1 MKRHRRQCC
10 SDSRY
15 DECHDTYLSTH
26 TAHNPNE
33 CRNIMCWKTS
43 SSSRSL
49 LIVAVLLYT
58 RLDPALA
65 FAATPSRAARS
76 TGAGRGR
83 GGRGGGGGRGGA
95 GRTGTPSRSK
105 TWHSLRK
112 SGVKTKNR
120 TKAPRWEKEGDSLY
134 HAVVAQADGGGA
146 GAYGSVG
153 KASTMEEA
161 REMLSRLARRS
172 EQQQQGKDDAAETS
186 PSKQSSAAESK
197 EPSTQPAASIGT
209 SGSRK
214 KEKKKSAPPPH
225 MAWGPL
231 PVGPV
236 LRKSLLDASLTE
248 PTAVQTAAFPVLASG
263 QNAILASPT
272 GTGKSLAFL
281 LPLLAS
287 SKGRNVPM
295 SIMIATPTVEL
306 AKQLQR
312 EVDKLWPPIE
322 DEASGEVQ
330 SAMHVVGFVSG
341 NDDDTDSDSD
351 ESEDQGSKKSGR
363 PDLLPQLKGGSAP
376 PILAGTPR
384 SLRALL
390 GEMMT
395 VLRDRDGDRE
405 LKAISNELR
414 RNLKAVVFDEADRL
428 LRTEVKARDAVLA
441 RQLRESGE
449 TASFTQKKKRSIK
462 RTKPQAEQLLSDIPV
477 PLDRLQVVCA
487 SATVGRTLRRQ
498 LMDLLQTPSLDKTAV
513 LITAEG
519 DVRTG
524 KDVEKRK
531 ASLLPDTLRH
541 RYRLLPD
548 IDKSSPDNG
557 LADSVAAL
565 HETMQSLDPPAPALV
580 FPGKLGVEAVRN
592 ALVECGLKCVL
603 GLKDVHLSK
612 EGATKSWESTQ
623 IFVIDNQFGRGLD
636 VLGVRYVFLLSPPS
650 SAAGYTH
657 LSGRTGRNGKEGT
670 AITFTRPRETHK
682 LVAIA
687 DAVGLSFED
696 IAGGSTADAKQASTL
711 SSAGSKESNPWTSL
725 SESAL
730 KRKTVTELKD
740 YLATQGVVL
749 NESSRILKAD
759 LLDAIDKLPKRTD
772 R

>member
-1 MKRHRRQCC
+1 M
-10 SDSRY
+10 
-15 DECHDTYLSTH
+15 
-26 TAHNPNE
+26 
-33 CRNIMCWKTS
+33 
-43 SSSRSL
+43 
-49 LIVAVLLYT
+49 
-58 RLDPALA
+58 
-65 FAATPSRAARS
+65 
-76 TGAGRGR
+76 
-83 GGRGGGGGRGGA
+83 
-95 GRTGTPSRSK
+95 
-105 TWHSLRK
+105 
-112 SGVKTKNR
+112 
-120 TKAPRWEKEGDSLY
+120 Y

-146 GAYGSVG
+146 GAYGNVG
-153 KASTMEEA
+153 KASSMEEA
-161 REMLSRLARRS
+161 REMLSRLARKVND
-172 EQQQQGKDDAAETS
+172 GADDAPASNENIDASEKPATNTAATS
-186 PSKQSSAAESK
+186 TTSKKS
-197 EPSTQPAASIGT
+197 PNG
-209 SGSRK
+209 RK
-214 KEKKKSAPPPH
+214 KTTKEKKKSAPPPH
-225 MAWGPL
+225 IAWGPL

-236 LRKSLLDASLTE
+236 LRKSLLDACLLE
-248 PTAVQTAAFPVLASG
+248 PTAVQTAAFPILTSG
-263 QNAILASPT
+263 QNAIIVSPT

-295 SIMIATPTVEL
+295 GIMIATPTVEL

-312 EVDKLWPPIE
+312 EVDKLWPPIAN
-322 DEASGEVQ
+322 EASGEMV

-341 NDDDTDSDSD
+341 KEGDNDNGKSTEESDD
-351 ESEDQGSKKSGR
+351 ESDNRTGSKESGR
-363 PDLLPQLKGGSAP
+363 PDLLPQLKSNGTVP

-414 RNLKAVVFDEADRL
+414 RNLQAVVFDEADRL
-428 LRTEVKARDAVLA
+428 LRTEVKARDTVRA

-449 TASFTQKKKRSIK
+449 TTSYTQKKKRSIK
-462 RTKPQAEQLLSDIPV
+462 RTKPQAEQLLNEIPV
-477 PLDRLQVVCA
+477 PLERLQVVCA

-524 KDVEKRK
+524 KDIDKRK

-541 RYRLLPD
+541 RYRLLSD
-548 IDKSSPDNG
+548 VDKSSPDNG
-557 LADSVAAL
+557 LADTVAAL
-565 HETMQSLDPPAPALV
+565 HQTMQTLDPPAPSLV

-592 ALVECGLKCVL
+592 ALKKCGLNCVL

-612 EGATKSWESTQ
+612 EGTTESWDSTQ

-670 AITFTRPRETHK
+670 AITFTRPREAHK

-687 DAVGLSFED
+687 DAVGIPFEE
-696 IAGGSTADAKQASTL
+696 IGRQAGEFDTRTAETVAVRGSDEPGQYPWAK
-711 SSAGSKESNPWTSL
+711 L
-725 SESAL
+725 SESSL
-730 KRKTVTELKD
+730 KRKTIAEMKG
-740 YLATQGVVL
+740 YLATHDVVL
-749 NESSRILKAD
+749 DDSSKILKAD
-759 LLDAIDKLPKRTD
+759 LIDAIDWLHK
-772 R
+772 

>member
-1 MKRHRRQCC
+1 
-10 SDSRY
+10 
-15 DECHDTYLSTH
+15 
-26 TAHNPNE
+26 
-33 CRNIMCWKTS
+33 MCWRAS
-43 SSSRSL
+43 SSPRSL
-49 LIVAVLLYT
+49 LIVAVLLCA

-83 GGRGGGGGRGGA
+83 GGRGGGRSGGA
-95 GRTGTPSRSK
+95 GRTPSRSK

-134 HAVVAQADGGGA
+134 HAVVAEADGGGA
-146 GAYGSVG
+146 GMYGSVG

-172 EQQQQGKDDAAETS
+172 EQQ
-186 PSKQSSAAESK
+186 SSAAESK
-197 EPSTQPAASIGT
+197 ESNAQAAASTGP
-209 SGSRK
+209 GGRRK

-225 MAWGPL
+225 MAWGSL

-236 LRKSLLDASLTE
+236 LRQSLLDASLME

-322 DEASGEVQ
+322 DEASGEAQ

-341 NDDDTDSDSD
+341 KEEDNNDSGSG
-351 ESEDQGSKKSGR
+351 ESEDQRSKKSGR

-414 RNLKAVVFDEADRL
+414 RNFKAVVFDEADRL
-428 LRTEVKARDAVLA
+428 LRTEVKARDAVRA

-462 RTKPQAEQLLSDIPV
+462 RTKPQAEQLLNDIPV

-524 KDVEKRK
+524 KDVERRK

-548 IDKSSPDNG
+548 IDKSSPDSG
-557 LADSVAAL
+557 LAESVAAL
-565 HETMQSLDPPAPALV
+565 HETMRSLDPPAPALV

-592 ALVECGLKCVL
+592 ALAECGLNSVL
-603 GLKDVHLSK
+603 GLKEVHLSK
-612 EGATKSWESTQ
+612 EGATQSWESTQ

-670 AITFTRPRETHK
+670 AITFTRPREAHK

-696 IAGGSTADAKQASTL
+696 IDLAGESIADSNQASVPS
-711 SSAGSKESNPWTSL
+711 SSAGSEESNLWTSL

-730 KRKTVTELKD
+730 KRKTVAELKD

-749 NESSRILKAD
+749 NDSSRILKAD
-759 LLDAIDKLPKRTD
+759 LLDAIQKLPKRTGN
-772 R
+772 

>member
-1 MKRHRRQCC
+1 M
-10 SDSRY
+10 
-15 DECHDTYLSTH
+15 
-26 TAHNPNE
+26 
-33 CRNIMCWKTS
+33 
-43 SSSRSL
+43 
-49 LIVAVLLYT
+49 
-58 RLDPALA
+58 
-65 FAATPSRAARS
+65 
-76 TGAGRGR
+76 
-83 GGRGGGGGRGGA
+83 
-95 GRTGTPSRSK
+95 
-105 TWHSLRK
+105 
-112 SGVKTKNR
+112 
-120 TKAPRWEKEGDSLY
+120 Y

-146 GAYGSVG
+146 GAYGNVG
-153 KASTMEEA
+153 KASSMEEA
-161 REMLSRLARRS
+161 RQMLSPLARKVS
-172 EQQQQGKDDAAETS
+172 DDADDAPASKKINTS
-186 PSKQSSAAESK
+186 EKSPTDEVATGTI
-197 EPSTQPAASIGT
+197 STEENPG
-209 SGSRK
+209 GRK
-214 KEKKKSAPPPH
+214 KTTKEKKKSAPPPH

-236 LRKSLLDASLTE
+236 LRKSLLDASLLE
-248 PTAVQTAAFPVLASG
+248 PTAVQTAAFPILTSG
-263 QNAILASPT
+263 QNAIIASPT

-295 SIMIATPTVEL
+295 SIMVATPTVEL

-322 DEASGEVQ
+322 DEASGEMA

-341 NDDDTDSDSD
+341 KEGDNDNGTSRKESDD
-351 ESEDQGSKKSGR
+351 ESDDRTGSTSKKSGR
-363 PDLLPQLKGGSAP
+363 PDLLPQLKSNGTVP

-428 LRTEVKARDAVLA
+428 LRTEVKARDAVRA

-449 TASFTQKKKRSIK
+449 TTSYTQKKKRSIK
-462 RTKPQAEQLLSDIPV
+462 RTKPQAEQLLNEIPV

-524 KDVEKRK
+524 KDVDKRK
-531 ASLLPDTLRH
+531 ASLLPDTLQH

-548 IDKSSPDNG
+548 VEKSSPDNG
-557 LADSVAAL
+557 LADTIAAL
-565 HETMQSLDPPAPALV
+565 HQTMQTLNPPAPSLV
-580 FPGKLGVEAVRN
+580 FPGKIGVEAVRN
-592 ALVECGLKCVL
+592 ALVECGLNCVL

-612 EGATKSWESTQ
+612 EGTTESWDSTQ

-670 AITFTRPRETHK
+670 AITFTRPREAHK

-687 DAVGLSFED
+687 DAVGIPFEE
-696 IAGGSTADAKQASTL
+696 IEGQAGESDTSTVETVVD
-711 SSAGSKESNPWTSL
+711 ESDDEPGQYPWASL
-725 SESAL
+725 SESSL
-730 KRKTVTELKD
+730 KRKTVAEMKD
-740 YLATQGVVL
+740 YLGTHDVVL
-749 NESSRILKAD
+749 DDDSSKMLKAD
-759 LLDAIDKLPKRTD
+759 LIDAIGRLHNHQQQNR
-772 R
+772 

>member
-1 MKRHRRQCC
+1 
-10 SDSRY
+10 
-15 DECHDTYLSTH
+15 
-26 TAHNPNE
+26 
-33 CRNIMCWKTS
+33 
-43 SSSRSL
+43 
-49 LIVAVLLYT
+49 
-58 RLDPALA
+58 
-65 FAATPSRAARS
+65 
-76 TGAGRGR
+76 
-83 GGRGGGGGRGGA
+83 
-95 GRTGTPSRSK
+95 
-105 TWHSLRK
+105 
-112 SGVKTKNR
+112 
-120 TKAPRWEKEGDSLY
+120 
-134 HAVVAQADGGGA
+134 
-146 GAYGSVG
+146 
-153 KASTMEEA
+153 
-161 REMLSRLARRS
+161 
-172 EQQQQGKDDAAETS
+172 
-186 PSKQSSAAESK
+186 
-197 EPSTQPAASIGT
+197 
-209 SGSRK
+209 
-214 KEKKKSAPPPH
+214 
-225 MAWGPL
+225 
-231 PVGPV
+231 
-236 LRKSLLDASLTE
+236 
-248 PTAVQTAAFPVLASG
+248 
-263 QNAILASPT
+263 
-272 GTGKSLAFL
+272 
-281 LPLLAS
+281 
-287 SKGRNVPM
+287 
-295 SIMIATPTVEL
+295 
-306 AKQLQR
+306 
-312 EVDKLWPPIE
+312 
-322 DEASGEVQ
+322 
-330 SAMHVVGFVSG
+330 
-341 NDDDTDSDSD
+341 
-351 ESEDQGSKKSGR
+351 
-363 PDLLPQLKGGSAP
+363 
-376 PILAGTPR
+376 
-384 SLRALL
+384 
-390 GEMMT
+390 MMT

-428 LRTEVKARDAVLA
+428 LRTEVKARDAVRA

-462 RTKPQAEQLLSDIPV
+462 RTKPQAEQLLNDIPV
-477 PLDRLQVVCA
+477 PLGRLQVVCA

-565 HETMQSLDPPAPALV
+565 HETMRSLDPPAPALV

-592 ALVECGLKCVL
+592 ALAECGLKCVL

-612 EGATKSWESTQ
+612 EGATKSWEDTQ

-670 AITFTRPRETHK
+670 AITFTRPREAHK

-696 IAGGSTADAKQASTL
+696 IAGDSKQASAL
-711 SSAGSKESNPWTSL
+711 SSAGSEESNPWRSL

-730 KRKTVTELKD
+730 KRKTVAELKD

-749 NESSRILKAD
+749 NDSSRILKAD
-759 LLDAIDKLPKRTD
+759 LLDAIDKLPKGTD

>member
-1 MKRHRRQCC
+1 MLSQLARRGSVEQHVHGK
-10 SDSRY
+10 DA
-15 DECHDTYLSTH
+15 DDTADTAPPKPISTDQKSNA
-26 TAHNPNE
+26 T
-33 CRNIMCWKTS
+33 K
-43 SSSRSL
+43 
-49 LIVAVLLYT
+49 
-58 RLDPALA
+58 PAA
-65 FAATPSRAARS
+65 S
-76 TGAGRGR
+76 TGAG
-83 GGRGGGGGRGGA
+83 GG
-95 GRTGTPSRSK
+95 
-105 TWHSLRK
+105 
-112 SGVKTKNR
+112 
-120 TKAPRWEKEGDSLY
+120 
-134 HAVVAQADGGGA
+134 
-146 GAYGSVG
+146 
-153 KASTMEEA
+153 
-161 REMLSRLARRS
+161 
-172 EQQQQGKDDAAETS
+172 
-186 PSKQSSAAESK
+186 
-197 EPSTQPAASIGT
+197 
-209 SGSRK
+209 RK

-236 LRKSLLDASLTE
+236 LRKSLLDAALME
-248 PTAVQTAAFPVLASG
+248 PTAVQIAAFPILTSG

-295 SIMIATPTVEL
+295 SLMIATPTVEL

-322 DEASGEVQ
+322 DGTSGEMQ

-341 NDDDTDSDSD
+341 KEEGSSDKDTDD
-351 ESEDQGSKKSGR
+351 ESEDQRSKKSSR

-405 LKAISNELR
+405 LKAVSNELR

-428 LRTEVKARDAVLA
+428 LRTEAKARDTVRAK
-441 RQLRESGE
+441 QLRESGE

-462 RTKPQAEQLLSDIPV
+462 RTKPQAEQLLNDMPV

-548 IDKSSPDNG
+548 VDKSSPDNG
-557 LADSVAAL
+557 LADTVAAL
-565 HETMQSLDPPAPALV
+565 HETIRSLDPPAPSLV

-592 ALVECGLKCVL
+592 ALAECGLNCVL

-612 EGATKSWESTQ
+612 EGATESWESTQ

-636 VLGVRYVFLLSPPS
+636 VLGVRSVFLLSPPS

-670 AITFTRPRETHK
+670 AITFTRPREAHK
-682 LVAIA
+682 LVAIS

-696 IAGGSTADAKQASTL
+696 AAGESTDFKHASSLASVGSE
-711 SSAGSKESNPWTSL
+711 AGYPWISV

-730 KRKTVTELKD
+730 KRKTVAELKD
-740 YLATQGVVL
+740 YLMTHGVVL

-759 LLDAIDKLPKRTD
+759 LLDAIDKLHK
-772 R
+772 

>member
-1 MKRHRRQCC
+1 
-10 SDSRY
+10 
-15 DECHDTYLSTH
+15 
-26 TAHNPNE
+26 
-33 CRNIMCWKTS
+33 MCWRAS
-43 SSSRSL
+43 SSPRSL
-49 LIVAVLLYT
+49 LIVAVLLCA

-83 GGRGGGGGRGGA
+83 GGRGGRGGGGNRSGGA
-95 GRTGTPSRSK
+95 GRTPSRSK

-134 HAVVAQADGGGA
+134 HAVVAEADGGGA
-146 GAYGSVG
+146 GMYGSVG

-172 EQQQQGKDDAAETS
+172 EQQ
-186 PSKQSSAAESK
+186 SSAAESK
-197 EPSTQPAASIGT
+197 ESNAQAAASTGP
-209 SGSRK
+209 GGRRK

-322 DEASGEVQ
+322 DEASGEAQ

-341 NDDDTDSDSD
+341 KEEDNSDSDSD
-351 ESEDQGSKKSGR
+351 ESKGQRSKKSGR

-428 LRTEVKARDAVLA
+428 LRTEVKARDAVRA

-462 RTKPQAEQLLSDIPV
+462 RTKPQAEQLLNDIPV

-548 IDKSSPDNG
+548 IDKSSPDSG
-557 LADSVAAL
+557 LAESVAAL
-565 HETMQSLDPPAPALV
+565 HETMRSLDPPAPALV

-592 ALVECGLKCVL
+592 ALAECGLNCVL
-603 GLKDVHLSK
+603 GLKDVHQSK
-612 EGATKSWESTQ
+612 EGATKTWEDTQ

-670 AITFTRPRETHK
+670 AITFTRPREAHK

-696 IAGGSTADAKQASTL
+696 IDLAGESIADSNQASVPS
-711 SSAGSKESNPWTSL
+711 SSAGSEESNLWTSL

-730 KRKTVTELKD
+730 KRKTVAELKD

-749 NESSRILKAD
+749 NDSSRILKAD
-759 LLDAIDKLPKRTD
+759 LLDAIQKLPKRTGN
-772 R
+772 

>member
-1 MKRHRRQCC
+1 MAKPYSC
-10 SDSRY
+10 S
-15 DECHDTYLSTH
+15 
-26 TAHNPNE
+26 E
-33 CRNIMCWKTS
+33 CR
-43 SSSRSL
+43 RGAAL
-49 LIVAVLLYT
+49 VAVLLCT
-58 RLDPALA
+58 GLDSAAA
-65 FAATPSRAARS
+65 FAATPSRRAARS
-76 TGAGRGR
+76 VSAGGGR
-83 GGRGGGGGRGGA
+83 GGRGRRGGGGGSGG
-95 GRTGTPSRSK
+95 GRTPSRSK
-105 TWHSLRK
+105 TWHSLRR

-120 TKAPRWEKEGDSLY
+120 SKAPRWEKEGDSLY
-134 HAVVAQADGGGA
+134 HAVVAEADGGGA

-153 KASTMEEA
+153 KASTLEEA
-161 REMLSRLARRS
+161 REMLSRLSAHA
-172 EQQQQGKDDAAETS
+172 EPPAQEGQKDDAAEAEATA
-186 PSKQSSAAESK
+186 SKSSGASSRFTA
-197 EPSTQPAASIGT
+197 QPAAAAGP
-209 SGSRK
+209 GDQEKKKKEK

-225 MAWGPL
+225 MAWGSL

-236 LRKSLLDASLTE
+236 LRKSLLDASLAE
-248 PTAVQTAAFPVLASG
+248 PTAVQTAAFPILASG
-263 QNAILASPT
+263 RNAIIASPT

-287 SKGRNVPM
+287 SRGRGVPM
-295 SIMIATPTVEL
+295 SIIIATPTVEL

-312 EVDKLWPPIE
+312 EVDKLWPPIA
-322 DEASGEVQ
+322 DEASGEMQ

-341 NDDDTDSDSD
+341 KENDSGNGNGNTFGD
-351 ESEDQGSKKSGR
+351 ESDDQVGKKSGSR

-390 GEMMT
+390 GEMMA

-428 LRTEVKARDAVLA
+428 LRTEVKARDAVRA

-449 TASFTQKKKRSIK
+449 TTSFTQKKKRSIK
-462 RTKPQAEQLLSDIPV
+462 RTKPQAEQLLNEIPV
-477 PLDRLQVVCA
+477 PLDRLQIVCA

-524 KDVEKRK
+524 KDIDKRK
-531 ASLLPDTLRH
+531 ASLLPDTLHH

-557 LADSVAAL
+557 LADTVAAL
-565 HETMQSLDPPAPALV
+565 HETMQTLNPPAPALV

-592 ALVECGLKCVL
+592 ALAECGLNCVL
-603 GLKDVHLSK
+603 GLKDVYLSK
-612 EGATKSWESTQ
+612 EGTTETWGSAQT
-623 IFVIDNQFGRGLD
+623 FVIDNQFGRGLD

-670 AITFTRPRETHK
+670 AITFARPRDAHK

-687 DAVGLSFED
+687 DAVGIPFEEISGKSIEPD
-696 IAGGSTADAKQASTL
+696 RRSTVVGGSSKQSY
-711 SSAGSKESNPWTSL
+711 PWANL
-725 SESAL
+725 SESSL
-730 KRKTVTELKD
+730 KRKTVAEMKD
-740 YLATQGVVL
+740 YLVSHGIAMDG
-749 NESSRILKAD
+749 SSRILKAD
-759 LLDAIDKLPKRTD
+759 LMNAIDTLHNQND
-772 R
+772 H